1 MRSLDTRKVVIA
13 IFFASLALLA
23 VLLVALGYWLDGWL
37 RLPVLILRAANT
49 AVGVTLILVGA
60 GLVTW
65 SVHVQYAIGK
75 GTPAPMVAT
84 QRLVVEGPYA
94 YSRNPMTLGA
104 LLFYLGIGIGMGSL
118 AAITLVL
125 LVFAG
130 LLTYIYSHETQEL
143 EGRFGAAYLDYK
155 RRTPFL
161 LPYPR
166 LKYGRGR
173 SF

>member
-1 MRSLDTRKVVIA
+1 MQKLDARKVVIA

-23 VLLVALGYWLDGWL
+23 VLLVALGHWLDGWL
-37 RLPVLILRAANT
+37 RLPVLGLGAASST
-49 AVGVTLILVGA
+49 VGAFLSLMGA

-65 SVHVQYAIGK
+65 SVYVQYAIGN

-94 YSRNPMTLGA
+94 YTRNPMTLGA
-104 LLFYLGIGIGMGSL
+104 LLLYLGIGAGMGSL
-118 AAITLVL
+118 GAIAIVM
-125 LVFAG
+125 LVFVG
-130 LLTYIYSHETQEL
+130 LLTYIYSHETREL

-155 RRTPFL
+155 MRTPFL
-161 LPYPR
+161 LPCPR
-166 LKYGRGR
+166 LRYPRGR

>member
-1 MRSLDTRKVVIA
+1 
-13 IFFASLALLA
+13 
-23 VLLVALGYWLDGWL
+23 VLGVGVAHS
-37 RLPVLILRAANT
+37 
-49 AVGVTLILVGA
+49 AVGVVLSLIGA

-65 SVHVQYAIGK
+65 SVYVQFAIGK
-75 GTPAPMVAT
+75 GTLAPMVAT

-104 LLFYLGIGIGMGSL
+104 LLFYLGIGAGMGSL
-118 AAITLVL
+118 AAISTVL

-130 LLTYIYSHETQEL
+130 LLIYIYSHETREL

-161 LPYPR
+161 LPCPR
-166 LKYGRGR
+166 LKNIQRK

>member
-1 MRSLDTRKVVIA
+1 MQNLDSRKAVIA

-23 VLLVALGYWLDGWL
+23 VLLVVLGRWLDGWL
-37 RLPVLILRAANT
+37 PLPALGLG
-49 AVGVTLILVGA
+49 AVNPVMSALLSLAGA

-65 SVHVQYAIGK
+65 SVYVQYAIGK
-75 GTPAPMVAT
+75 GTPAPRVAT

-104 LLFYLGIGIGMGSL
+104 LLFYLGIGIGMSSL
-118 AAITLVL
+118 SAIVMVL

-130 LLTYIYSHETQEL
+130 LLTYIYFHETQEL

-161 LPYPR
+161 LPCPH
-166 LKYGRGR
+166 LKFSRGR

>member
-1 MRSLDTRKVVIA
+1 MQNLDARKVVIA

-23 VLLVALGYWLDGWL
+23 VLLVALGHWLDGWL
-37 RLPVLILRAANT
+37 QTPAFDLGVANP
-49 AVGVTLILVGA
+49 AVGALLSLVGA
-60 GLVTW
+60 GLVVW
-65 SVHVQYAIGK
+65 SVYAQYAIGQ

-104 LLFYLGIGIGMGSL
+104 LLFYLGIGAGMGSL
-118 AAITLVL
+118 AAIAVVL
-125 LVFAG
+125 PVFAG
-130 LLTYIYSHETQEL
+130 LLTYIYSHETREL

-155 RRTPFL
+155 NRTPFL
-161 LPYPR
+161 LPCPR
-166 LKYGRGR
+166 LRYPRGR